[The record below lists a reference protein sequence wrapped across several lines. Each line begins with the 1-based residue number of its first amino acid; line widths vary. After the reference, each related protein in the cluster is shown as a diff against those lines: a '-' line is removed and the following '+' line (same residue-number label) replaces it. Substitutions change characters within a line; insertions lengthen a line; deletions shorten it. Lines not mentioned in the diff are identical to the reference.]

1 MPPPAGG
8 QETDLDEGEDNT
20 PPKKRRRSLSEVP
33 EKGTAKGA
41 KADGLKQ
48 QRAGRR
54 QRPAGKV
61 GQPAGH
67 LEESGA
73 PAGYSRDPA
82 NSLEQPGPPLT
93 DELAVAR
100 RPPAKAGK
108 QRARTA
114 KELAPASGADGRGRR
129 LIAADAPEPLT
140 DVAAA
145 NAEIM
150 RAFGG
155 LGRKRAAAALGK
167 ALAPAG
173 RQGPAALPKPAA
185 VRGPRPGSAANQRRG
200 QDEELTQAPRPGVAA
215 SNRHVP
221 ASGRGD
227 LAADVAAASADAGR
241 RRPASAVAIQATPRN
256 AIAADSAHAALSVAS
271 IRRQAI
277 DTGAAEAAVGA
288 EPADH
293 GTAEGD
299 APIGSPPGV
308 THAAGNAAGQQPS
321 AAEAKG
327 AAAAAKDGSMCDM
340 LNPNNPL
347 YDPAFAL
354 EYAQI
359 RWAALVS
366 ADVALCSG

>member
-1 MPPPAGG
+1 MPPAAGG

-73 PAGYSRDPA
+73 PAENSRDPA

-93 DELAVAR
+93 DEPAVAR

-129 LIAADAPEPLT
+129 LTAADSAAAAAPEPLT

-173 RQGPAALPKPAA
+173 RQGPAALPKAAA
-185 VRGPRPGSAANQRRG
+185 VRGPKSGSAANQRRG
-200 QDEELTQAPRPGVAA
+200 QDEEAPQAPRPGVAA
-215 SNRHVP
+215 SNQHVP
-221 ASGRGD
+221 ASGHGD
-227 LAADVAAASADAGR
+227 LAADVAAESADAGR
-241 RRPASAVAIQATPRN
+241 RRPASAVAVQATPRN

-277 DTGAAEAAVGA
+277 ATGAAEAAVGA

-299 APIGSPPGV
+299 APIGCPPGV

-327 AAAAAKDGSMCDM
+327 AAAAVKDGSMCDM

-359 RWAALVS
+359 R
-366 ADVALCSG
+366 